1 MNTSAAMTS
10 AAYGH
15 NASADSGLA
24 SCANQP
30 AAAAADADGG
40 GSESVSIAGAHTEP
54 VSFKTLPCEPDKP
67 QTPKQS
73 QKSKTS
79 LSLKWNVSTVCLP
92 GVAPPALT
100 SRVLVASCGL

>member
-1 MNTSAAMTS
+1 MTS
-10 AAYGH
+10 RSLSICRVCSHY
-15 NASADSGLA
+15 ADG
-24 SCANQP
+24 
-30 AAAAADADGG
+30 GG

-79 LSLKWNVSTVCLP
+79 LSLKWNVSTVCWTD
-92 GVAPPALT
+92 VAPPALT
-100 SRVLVASCGL
+100 SRVLVGG